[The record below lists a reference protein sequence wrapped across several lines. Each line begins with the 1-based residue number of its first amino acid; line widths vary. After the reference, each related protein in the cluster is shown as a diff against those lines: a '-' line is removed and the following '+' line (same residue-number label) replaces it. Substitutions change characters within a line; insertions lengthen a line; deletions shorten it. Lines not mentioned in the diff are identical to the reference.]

1 MESRSEALFIGGRS
15 GVGKT
20 TVAYEI
26 HAQLSAREV
35 RHALIEG
42 DNLDMAYP
50 PTREHG
56 LAERNLAAMWGN
68 YRSLGFRRMIYVN
81 TASVRVVDE
90 LTEVMGDRPRV
101 TAVLLTSSDA
111 TARERLGRREIGST
125 LDWHVHRSDLMAAEL
140 DEATKPWVHRVATDG
155 RQVSDIA
162 AEVITLTGWDAVRGA
177 RPG

>member
-1 MESRSEALFIGGRS
+1 MESTSEALFIGGRS

-50 PTREHG
+50 PTREDK
-56 LAERNLAAMWGN
+56 LAERNLAAMWRN
-68 YRSLGFRRMIYVN
+68 YRSLGFRRMVYVN
-81 TASVRVVDE
+81 TASVRVVAE
-90 LTEVMGDRPRV
+90 LTDAMGDSPHV

-111 TARERLGRREIGST
+111 TARERLARREIGST
-125 LDWHVHRSDLMAAEL
+125 LDWHVHRSDVMAAEL
-140 DEATKPWVHRVATDG
+140 DEVAEPWVHRVATDG
-155 RQVSDIA
+155 RSVADIA
-162 AEVITLTGWDAVRGA
+162 AEIVSLTGWADGR
-177 RPG
+177 